1 MFFPEVLFKIR
12 SLLEAAKLKKLRR
25 KKKQAKENFIFNTSF
40 LVHMNVIRMYEMDKW
55 EKTVPYSLF
64 LFIYRTEDIFMLP
77 QLIIWHMQTAF
88 YSGEKIHRH
97 LAFP

>member
-40 LVHMNVIRMYEMDKW
+40 LVHMNVIRMYEMDK
-55 EKTVPYSLF
+55 
-64 LFIYRTEDIFMLP
+64 
-77 QLIIWHMQTAF
+77 
-88 YSGEKIHRH
+88 
-97 LAFP
+97 